1 VKGAIPSPP
10 ARARFRASWD
20 AAEWASIDFEAT
32 GLDLSRDHIISF
44 GVVPIRGARIEVG
57 ESLYQLVDPGQVPVS
72 PESITVH
79 GIRPVDLQGAP
90 PLEAARES
98 LREALDGRFLVTWWA
113 GIEAGFL
120 DKLFGGGTKSWL
132 KRAVD
137 VRKLVLEL
145 GGEEAARFTLTDAAE
160 HFGVPV
166 ASPHH
171 ALDDAL
177 VTAQLF
183 LVTAT
188 RLAARGKLT
197 VRDLM
202 TAGPAPA
209 PVLGRPRAP
218 GVTAEAPAQP

>member
-1 VKGAIPSPP
+1 VRGAIPSPP
-10 ARARFRASWD
+10 PRARRRAPWTGVD
-20 AAEWASIDFEAT
+20 WASIDFEAT
-32 GLDLSRDHIISF
+32 GLDLSKDHIISF
-44 GVVPIRGARIEVG
+44 GVVPIRGARIQVG
-57 ESLYQLVDPGQVPVS
+57 EALYQLVDPGEVRVS
-72 PESITVH
+72 PESITIH

-90 PLEAARES
+90 PLEAAREA

-113 GIEAGFL
+113 GIEAAFL
-120 DKLFGGGTKSWL
+120 AKLFGGGTKTWL

-145 GGEEAARFTLTDAAE
+145 EGEEAARLTLTDAAE
-160 HFGVPV
+160 RFGVPV

-188 RLAARGKLT
+188 RMAARGKRT
-197 VRDLM
+197 VAELIS
-202 TAGPAPA
+202 AGPLPQ
-209 PVLGRPRAP
+209 PTLRRPRAP
-218 GVTAEAPAQP
+218 V